1 MTTHRL
7 RIGVSAAPELMLG
20 VILLWVKK
28 EQRERGIEEESL
40 PKFWAIQ
47 DQGWSCFFSVL
58 PPSFPSVSS

>member
-7 RIGVSAAPELMLG
+7 RIRVSAAPELMLG

-40 PKFWAIQ
+40 PKFWTIQ
-47 DQGWSCFFSVL
+47 DQGWSCFFAVL